1 MTKSLVLVEDDV
13 DMRALIRLT
22 LGGAP
27 ELRIA
32 GETGTADRAIAL
44 VEREQ
49 PDLIILNHY
58 LEGETRGLAVAA
70 ALKLA
75 APGAKVLLF
84 SSTDLT
90 IEAGRDSA
98 VDAFVSKRKLLTLL
112 PTVSQLLD
120 LAG

>member
-1 MTKSLVLVEDDV
+1 MAKSLVLVEDDV
-13 DMRALIRLT
+13 DMRALIRLA
-22 LGGAP
+22 LGGEP

-32 GETGTADRAIAL
+32 GETGVADRAIAL

-58 LEGETRGLAVAA
+58 LEGETRGLAVAG
-70 ALKLA
+70 ALKRA
-75 APGAKVLLF
+75 APGTKVVLF

-98 VDAFVSKRKLLTLL
+98 VDAFVSKRRLLTLL
-112 PTVSQLLD
+112 PTVSELLD

>member
-1 MTKSLVLVEDDV
+1 MTKSLVVVDDDV
-13 DMRALIRLT
+13 DMRALIRVV
-22 LGGAP
+22 LGGEP

-32 GETGTADRAIAL
+32 AETDTADSAIAL

-49 PDLIILNHY
+49 PDLIILNHF
-58 LEGETRGLAVAA
+58 LEGDTRGLAVAG
-70 ALKLA
+70 ALKRA
-75 APGAKVLLF
+75 APGSKVVLF

-98 VDAFVSKRKLLTLL
+98 VDAFVSKRRLLALL
-112 PTVSQLLD
+112 PTVSELLD